1 MNFFEHQQRAR
12 QRTTLAVL
20 LFMVA
25 TLAVVAAT
33 DIMVLGVLAFLNT
46 DPYAPPSAYF
56 SWIGTHPRALLWSSL
71 CTAGLVAGASFYRMA
86 TLASGGSAVAQSLGG
101 TLLDAG
107 TRDPLRRQL
116 INVVEETAIAAGV
129 PAPQVYVLES
139 EGGINAFAAGF
150 STSDAVI
157 AVTRGTLEALT
168 RDELQGVIAHEFSHI
183 LNGDMRLNMRL
194 IGVSFGILVIALT
207 GRMLLRGLAHSR
219 GSSGKNEG
227 QFLFLGLALG
237 VMLVAIGYIGVLF
250 TRMIK
255 SAVSRDREFLADASA
270 VQFTR
275 NPHGIAGALK
285 KIAVSPLRAT
295 LTSAESEE
303 IGHMLI
309 AERSGLFD
317 ALFASHPPIL
327 DRIRTLEPSFDP
339 AELEHI
345 RLVPMV
351 SGVPPAPPPAP
362 LSQAAHVA
370 LLPLS
375 VIATIGNPG
384 TAQLTAAAQRRS
396 DIPPAL
402 REAAHSP
409 QDALTVVLAVVLSQD
424 ALTRER
430 QIAHLHTR
438 IKLAPDAF
446 ARIEALASQGA
457 SLAPA
462 LRLPLLEIAF
472 PALRQRPP
480 EQLRALVILVD
491 ELLRMDGRVSV
502 LDYALGRLL
511 RVQISEALTPRAA
524 RPRQPALKLHVLQS
538 ETQTLF
544 AVMAQA
550 GHDDER
556 SARAAFDAGIRQL
569 FPMTPP
575 EYTDKTNGAER
586 SRATSFTPQSDW
598 IVTLDRALTRLDFL
612 PPDIKQALIESLV
625 LTVAHDR
632 QVTLGEAELLRVV
645 CASLHCPLPPLAAD
659 VAA

>member
-20 LFMVA
+20 LFILA
-25 TLAVVAAT
+25 TLAIVAAT
-33 DIMVLGVLAFLNT
+33 DLLVLGILAFLGT
-46 DPYAPPSAYF
+46 DPYAPPAAYF
-56 SWIGTHPRALLWSSL
+56 SWIGAHPRALLWTSL
-71 CTAGLVAGASFYRMA
+71 GTAGLVAGASLYRMA

-101 TLLDAG
+101 SLLDAG

-129 PAPQVYVLES
+129 PVPQVYVLEN
-139 EGGINAFAAGF
+139 EGGINAFAAGY
-150 STSDAVI
+150 STSDAII

-194 IGVSFGILVIALT
+194 IGVSFGILVIALA
-207 GRMLLRGLAHSR
+207 GRMILRGLAHSR
-219 GSSGKNEG
+219 GSSGRSEG
-227 QFLFLGLALG
+227 QLLLLGMALGL
-237 VMLVAIGYIGVLF
+237 MLVAVGYIGVLF
-250 TRMIK
+250 TRLIK
-255 SAVSRDREFLADASA
+255 AAVSRHREFLADASA

-309 AERSGLFD
+309 AERHGLFD
-317 ALFASHPPIL
+317 ALFSSHPPIL
-327 DRIRTLEPSFDP
+327 ERIRTLEPSFDP
-339 AELEHI
+339 AELEQI
-345 RLVPMV
+345 RLAPMT
-351 SGVPPAPPPAP
+351 SGVPSPPAPAP
-362 LSQAAHVA
+362 LSHTEQLA

-384 TAQLTAAAQRRS
+384 TAQLTAAVQRRG

-409 QDALTVVLAVVLSQD
+409 QDALAVVLALVLSQE

-430 QIAHLHTR
+430 QIAHLRTR

-446 ARIEALASQGA
+446 ARLEALASHGA
-457 SLAPA
+457 RLAPA

-480 EQLRALVILVD
+480 EQLRALVVLVD
-491 ELLRMDGRVSV
+491 ELLRLDGWNEASFTSV
-502 LDYALGRLL
+502 LDYTLGRLL
-511 RVQISEALTPRAA
+511 RAQLTEALTPRAG
-524 RPRQPALKLHVLQS
+524 RPQQPALKLRALRS

-556 SARAAFDAGIRQL
+556 GARAAFDTGMRRL
-569 FPMTPP
+569 LPMAPP
-575 EYTDKTNGAER
+575 EFA
-586 SRATSFTPQSDW
+586 PPSDW
-598 IVTLDRALTRLDFL
+598 ITTLDRALTRLDAL
-612 PPDIKQALIESLV
+612 PPAIKQALIEALV

-645 CASLHCPLPPLAAD
+645 CTSLHCPLPPLVAD

>member
-20 LFMVA
+20 LFIVA

-33 DIMVLGVLAFLNT
+33 DLMVLGTLAFLGT

-56 SWIGTHPRALLWSSL
+56 SWVGSHPRALLWTSL
-71 CTAGLVAGASFYRMA
+71 GTAGLVAGASLYRMA
-86 TLASGGSAVAQSLGG
+86 TLASGGSSVAQSLGG
-101 TLLDAG
+101 TLIDAG

-150 STSDAVI
+150 STSDAAI

-207 GRMLLRGLAHSR
+207 GRMILRGLAHSR
-219 GSSGKNEG
+219 GSSGRNEG
-227 QFLFLGLALG
+227 QVLLLGMALGL
-237 VMLVAIGYIGVLF
+237 MLVAIGYIGVLF
-250 TRMIK
+250 TRLIK
-255 SAVSRDREFLADASA
+255 AAVSRHREFLADASA

-295 LTSAESEE
+295 LANTESEE

-327 DRIRTLEPSFDP
+327 ERIRTIEPSFDP
-339 AELEHI
+339 AELEKIH
-345 RLVPMV
+345 LAPMT
-351 SGVPPAPPPAP
+351 SGTPASPPAAP
-362 LSQAAHVA
+362 LSHAAQLA

-384 TAQLTAAAQRRS
+384 TAQLTVAAQRR
-396 DIPPAL
+396 DEIPRAL

-409 QDALTVVLAVVLSQD
+409 QDALAVVLAVVLSQE

-438 IKLAPDAF
+438 IKMAPDSLT
-446 ARIEALASQGA
+446 RLEALASHGA
-457 SLAPA
+457 RLEPA
-462 LRLPLLEIAF
+462 QRLPLLEIAF

-480 EQLRALVILVD
+480 EQLRALVVLVD
-491 ELLRMDGRVSV
+491 ELLRLDGQVSV

-511 RVQISEALTPRAA
+511 RVQLTEALSPHIR
-524 RPRQPALKLHVLQS
+524 RPRRSALKLHALRS
-538 ETQTLF
+538 EAQALF
-544 AVMAQA
+544 TVMARA
-550 GHDDER
+550 GHDDEHT
-556 SARAAFDAGIRQL
+556 ARAAFDAGMRRL
-569 FPMTPP
+569 LPMGTPDFAGITI
-575 EYTDKTNGAER
+575 ETTRG
-586 SRATSFTPQSDW
+586 STPSSDPTTDW
-598 IVTLDRALTRLDFL
+598 ITSVDNALTRLDFL
-612 PPDIKQALIESLV
+612 PPAIKQALIEALV
-625 LTVAHDR
+625 VTVSHDR

-645 CASLHCPLPPLAAD
+645 CASLHCPLPPLVADTAA
-659 VAA
+659 

>member
-20 LFMVA
+20 LFIVA

-33 DIMVLGVLAFLNT
+33 DLMVLGILAFLNT

-56 SWIGTHPRALLWSSL
+56 SWIGAHPRALLWTSL
-71 CTAGLVAGASFYRMA
+71 GTAGLVAGASLYRMA

-101 TLLDAG
+101 TLLDAA

-207 GRMLLRGLAHSR
+207 GRMILRGLSHSR
-219 GSSGKNEG
+219 GSSGRNEG
-227 QFLFLGLALG
+227 QVLLLGMALGL
-237 VMLVAIGYIGVLF
+237 MLVAVGYIGVLF
-250 TRMIK
+250 TRLIK
-255 SAVSRDREFLADASA
+255 AAVSRHREFLADASA

-295 LTSAESEE
+295 LANTESEE

-309 AERSGLFD
+309 AERHGLFD

-327 DRIRTLEPSFDP
+327 ERIRTLEPSFDP
-339 AELEHI
+339 AELEQI
-345 RLVPMV
+345 RLAPMV
-351 SGVPPAPPPAP
+351 SGTPSPPAPAP
-362 LSQAAHVA
+362 LSHAAQLA

-384 TAQLTAAAQRRS
+384 TAQLAAAVQRRS
-396 DIPPAL
+396 DMPPTL

-409 QDALTVVLAVVLSQD
+409 QDALAVVLAVVLSQD
-424 ALTRER
+424 APVRER
-430 QIAHLHTR
+430 QIAHLRTR

-446 ARIEALASQGA
+446 ARFEALASHGA
-457 SLAPA
+457 RLAPA

-480 EQLRALVILVD
+480 EQLRALIVLV
-491 ELLRMDGRVSV
+491 EEMLRMNSQMGV

-511 RVQISEALTPRAA
+511 RVQLTETLTPRAG
-524 RPRQPALKLHVLQS
+524 RPAHPAHKLHALRS

-556 SARAAFDAGIRQL
+556 TARAAFDAGMRRL
-569 FPMTPP
+569 LPMAPP
-575 EYTDKTNGAER
+575 E
-586 SRATSFTPQSDW
+586 FVPPSDW
-598 IVTLDRALTRLDFL
+598 ITTLDRALTRLDSL
-612 PPDIKQALIESLV
+612 PPAIKPSLIEALV

-645 CASLHCPLPPLAAD
+645 CASLHCPLPPLVADTAA
-659 VAA
+659 

>member
-20 LFMVA
+20 LFMLA
-25 TLAVVAAT
+25 TLAIVAAT
-33 DIMVLGVLAFLNT
+33 NLVVLGFVAFVSV
-46 DPYAPPSAYF
+46 DPYLSSASYGN
-56 SWIGTHPRALLWSSL
+56 WLGAHPRAMLWTSL
-71 CTAGLVAGASFYRMA
+71 ITVGLVAGASLYRMA

-101 TLLDAG
+101 TLIDAG

-129 PAPQVYVLES
+129 PVPQVYVLES

-150 STSDAVI
+150 STSDAAI
-157 AVTRGTLEALT
+157 AVTRGTLETLT

-207 GRMLLRGLAHSR
+207 GRMILRGLAHSR
-219 GSSGKNEG
+219 SSSNRGS
-227 QFLFLGLALG
+227 QALLLGMAAGLT
-237 VMLVAIGYIGVLF
+237 LVAVGYIGVLF
-250 TRMIK
+250 TRLIK
-255 SAVSRDREFLADASA
+255 AAVSRHREFLADASA

-309 AERSGLFD
+309 AERHRLFE

-327 DRIRTLEPSFDP
+327 ERIRTLEPSFDP
-339 AELEHI
+339 AELEQI
-345 RLVPMV
+345 RLAPMV
-351 SGVPPAPPPAP
+351 SGTPPAPAPEP
-362 LSQAAHVA
+362 LSHAAQLA

-384 TAQLTAAAQRRS
+384 AAQLTAAAQRRS
-396 DIPPAL
+396 GIPLAL
-402 REAAHSP
+402 QEAAHSP
-409 QDALTVVLAVVLSQD
+409 QDALAVVLAVVLSQD
-424 ALTRER
+424 APTREL
-430 QIAHLHTR
+430 QIAHLRAR
-438 IKLAPDAF
+438 IKLAPDTL
-446 ARIEALASQGA
+446 ARLEALASHGTR
-457 SLAPA
+457 LAPA

-480 EQLRALVILVD
+480 EQLRALAILVD
-491 ELLRMDGRVSV
+491 ELLRLDGQVSV

-511 RVQISEALTPRAA
+511 RVQLTEALTPRAG
-524 RPRQPALKLHVLQS
+524 RPAQPAPKLHALQS

-544 AVMAQA
+544 VVMAQA

-556 SARAAFDAGIRQL
+556 TARAAFDVGMRRL
-569 FPMTPP
+569 LPMTPP
-575 EYTDKTNGAER
+575 GFEPPT
-586 SRATSFTPQSDW
+586 DW
-598 IVTLDRALTRLDFL
+598 IATLDQALTRLDQL
-612 PPDIKQALIESLV
+612 PPAIKQSLIEALV
-625 LTVAHDR
+625 VTAAHDR

-645 CASLHCPLPPLAAD
+645 CASLHCPLPPLVANAA
-659 VAA
+659 A

>member
-12 QRTTLAVL
+12 QRTTLAIL
-20 LFMVA
+20 LFIIA

-33 DIMVLGVLAFLNT
+33 DLMVLGVLALFGT

-56 SWIGTHPRALLWSSL
+56 SWMSTHPRALLWTSL
-71 CTAGLVAGASFYRMA
+71 ATTGLVAGASLYRMA
-86 TLASGGSAVAQSLGG
+86 TLASGGSSVAQSLGG

-129 PAPQVYVLES
+129 PVPQVYVLES
-139 EGGINAFAAGF
+139 EGGINAFAAGY
-150 STSDAVI
+150 STSDAAI
-157 AVTRGTLEALT
+157 AVTRGTLETLT

-207 GRMLLRGLAHSR
+207 GRMILRGLAHSR
-219 GSSGKNEG
+219 GSSGRNEG
-227 QFLFLGLALG
+227 QVLLLGMALGL
-237 VMLVAIGYIGVLF
+237 MLVAIGYIGVLF
-250 TRMIK
+250 TRLIK
-255 SAVSRDREFLADASA
+255 AAVSRHREFLADASA

-295 LTSAESEE
+295 LANTESEE

-327 DRIRTLEPSFDP
+327 ERIRTIEPSFDP
-339 AELEHI
+339 AELERI
-345 RLVPMV
+345 RLAPMT
-351 SGVPPAPPPAP
+351 SGAPAPPPAAP
-362 LSQAAHVA
+362 LSHSAQLA

-384 TAQLTAAAQRRS
+384 TAQLTVAAQRR
-396 DIPPAL
+396 DEIPRAL

-409 QDALTVVLAVVLSQD
+409 QDSLAVVLAVVLSQE

-430 QIAHLHTR
+430 QIAHLHSR
-438 IKLAPDAF
+438 IKMAPDSLT
-446 ARIEALASQGA
+446 RLEALASHGA
-457 SLAPA
+457 HLEPA
-462 LRLPLLEIAF
+462 QRLPLLEIAF

-480 EQLRALVILVD
+480 EQLRALVVLVD
-491 ELLRMDGRVSV
+491 ELLRLDGQVSV

-511 RVQISEALTPRAA
+511 RVQLTEALSPPAR
-524 RPRQPALKLHVLQS
+524 RPRRSALKLHALRNEAQVLF
-538 ETQTLF
+538 T
-544 AVMAQA
+544 VMAQT
-550 GHDDER
+550 GHENEQR
-556 SARAAFDAGIRQL
+556 ARTAFDAGMRRL
-569 FPMTPP
+569 LPMGTPD
-575 EYTDKTNGAER
+575 YAGKTIEAIHR
-586 SRATSFTPQSDW
+586 SIPLSVTTTDW
-598 IVTLDRALTRLDFL
+598 ITTLDSALTRLDFL
-612 PPDIKQALIESLV
+612 PPAIKQALIEALV
-625 LTVAHDR
+625 VTVSHDR

-645 CASLHCPLPPLAAD
+645 CASLHCPLPPLVADAA
-659 VAA
+659 A

>member
-20 LFMVA
+20 LFIVA
-25 TLAVVAAT
+25 TLAIVAAT
-33 DIMVLGVLAFLNT
+33 NLVVLGFVAFLST
-46 DPYAPPSAYF
+46 DPYLSPAGYA
-56 SWIGTHPRALLWSSL
+56 SWVGAHPRAILWTSL
-71 CTAGLVAGASFYRMA
+71 ITVGFVASASLYRMA

-101 TLLDAG
+101 TLIDAA
-107 TRDPLRRQL
+107 TRDPQRRQL

-139 EGGINAFAAGF
+139 EGGINAFAAGY
-150 STSDAVI
+150 STSDAAI
-157 AVTRGTLEALT
+157 AVTRGTLESLT

-207 GRMLLRGLAHSR
+207 GRMVLRGLSHSR
-219 GSSGKNEG
+219 SSSNRGG
-227 QFLFLGLALG
+227 QVLLLGLAAG
-237 VMLVAIGYIGVLF
+237 VTLVVVGYIGVLF
-250 TRMIK
+250 TRLIK
-255 SAVSRDREFLADASA
+255 SAVSRNREFLADASA

-327 DRIRTLEPSFDP
+327 ERIRTIEPSFDP
-339 AELEHI
+339 AELERI
-345 RLVPMV
+345 RLAPMT
-351 SGVPPAPPPAP
+351 SGAPSPPAPAP
-362 LSQAAHVA
+362 LSHTEQLA

-384 TAQLTAAAQRRS
+384 AAQLTAAVQRHT

-409 QDALTVVLAVVLSQD
+409 QDALAVVLAVVLSQD
-424 ALTRER
+424 TPLRAR
-430 QIAHLHTR
+430 QIAHLRAR
-438 IKLAPDAF
+438 IKLAPDSL
-446 ARIEALASQGA
+446 ARLEALASHGA
-457 SLAPA
+457 RLEPA

-480 EQLRALVILVD
+480 EQLRALVVLVD
-491 ELLRMDGRVSV
+491 ELLRLDGQVSV

-511 RVQISEALTPRAA
+511 RVQLTEALTPRAG
-524 RPRQPALKLHVLQS
+524 RPAQPALKLHALRS
-538 ETQTLF
+538 ETQALF
-544 AVMAQA
+544 AVMAQT

-556 SARAAFDAGIRQL
+556 SARAAFDAGMRRL
-569 FPMTPP
+569 LPMAPP
-575 EYTDKTNGAER
+575 GFA
-586 SRATSFTPQSDW
+586 PPSDW
-598 IVTLDRALTRLDFL
+598 ITTLDRSLTRLDFL
-612 PPDIKQALIESLV
+612 PPAIKQALIEALV
-625 LTVAHDR
+625 VTVAHDR

-645 CASLHCPLPPLAAD
+645 CASLHCPLPPLVADAA
-659 VAA
+659 A

>member
-1 MNFFEHQQRAR
+1 M
-12 QRTTLAVL
+12 
-20 LFMVA
+20 
-25 TLAVVAAT
+25 
-33 DIMVLGVLAFLNT
+33 
-46 DPYAPPSAYF
+46 
-56 SWIGTHPRALLWSSL
+56 LWTSL
-71 CTAGLVAGASFYRMA
+71 ITFGLVAGASLYRMA

-101 TLLDAG
+101 TLIDAG

-139 EGGINAFAAGF
+139 EGGINAFAAGY
-150 STSDAVI
+150 STSDAAI

-207 GRMLLRGLAHSR
+207 GRMILRGLPHAR
-219 GSSGKNEG
+219 GSSGRG
-227 QFLFLGLALG
+227 SQVLLLGLAAG
-237 VMLVAIGYIGVLF
+237 VTLVAVGYIGVLF
-250 TRMIK
+250 TRLIK
-255 SAVSRDREFLADASA
+255 SAVSRNREFLADASA

-327 DRIRTLEPSFDP
+327 ERIRVIEPSFDP
-339 AELEHI
+339 AELEQI
-345 RLVPMV
+345 RLAPMT
-351 SGVPPAPPPAP
+351 SGTPPPPPPAP
-362 LSQAAHVA
+362 LSHAAQLA

-384 TAQLTAAAQRRS
+384 AGQLSAAAQRRAE
-396 DIPPAL
+396 IPLAL
-402 REAAHSP
+402 QEAAHSP
-409 QDALTVVLAVVLSQD
+409 QDALAVVLAAVLSQD
-424 ALTRER
+424 APTRKR
-430 QIAHLHTR
+430 QIAHLRTR
-438 IKLAPDAF
+438 IKLAPDSF
-446 ARIEALASQGA
+446 ARLEALASGGA
-457 SLAPA
+457 RLEPA

-480 EQLRALVILVD
+480 EQLRALVVLVD
-491 ELLRMDGRVSV
+491 ELLRLNGEVSV

-511 RVQISEALTPRAA
+511 RVQLSEALTPRAG
-524 RPRQPALKLHVLQS
+524 RPAQPALKLHALRS

-550 GHDDER
+550 GHDDEHA
-556 SARAAFDAGIRQL
+556 ARAAFDAGMRRL
-569 FPMTPP
+569 LPMSPP
-575 EYTDKTNGAER
+575 EFSPPSGWLK
-586 SRATSFTPQSDW
+586 
-598 IVTLDRALTRLDFL
+598 TLDDSLTRLDYL
-612 PPDIKQALIESLV
+612 PPAIKQALIEALV
-625 LTVAHDR
+625 VTVAHDR

-645 CASLHCPLPPLAAD
+645 CASLHCPLPPLVADAA
-659 VAA
+659 A

>member
-12 QRTTLAVL
+12 QRTALAVL
-20 LFMVA
+20 LFILA
-25 TLAVVAAT
+25 TLAIVAT
-33 DIMVLGVLAFLNT
+33 TNFVVLGVVAFLSV
-46 DPYAPPSAYF
+46 DPYLSPASYF
-56 SWIGTHPRALLWSSL
+56 DWIGAHPRAMLWTSL
-71 CTAGLVAGASFYRMA
+71 ITFGLVAGASLYRMA

-101 TLLDAG
+101 TLIDAG

-139 EGGINAFAAGF
+139 EGGINAFAAGY
-150 STSDAVI
+150 STSDAAI

-207 GRMLLRGLAHSR
+207 GRMILRGLPHAR
-219 GSSGKNEG
+219 GSSGRG
-227 QFLFLGLALG
+227 SQVLLLGLAAG
-237 VMLVAIGYIGVLF
+237 VTLVAVGYIGVLF
-250 TRMIK
+250 TRLIK
-255 SAVSRDREFLADASA
+255 SAVSRNREFLADASA

-327 DRIRTLEPSFDP
+327 ERIRVIEPSFDP
-339 AELEHI
+339 AELEQI
-345 RLVPMV
+345 RLAPMT
-351 SGVPPAPPPAP
+351 SGTPPPPPPAP
-362 LSQAAHVA
+362 LSHAAQLA

-384 TAQLTAAAQRRS
+384 AGQLSAAAQRRAE
-396 DIPPAL
+396 IPLAL
-402 REAAHSP
+402 QEAAHSP
-409 QDALTVVLAVVLSQD
+409 QDALAVVLAAVLSQD
-424 ALTRER
+424 APTRKR
-430 QIAHLHTR
+430 QIAHLRTR
-438 IKLAPDAF
+438 IKLAPDSF
-446 ARIEALASQGA
+446 ARLEALASGGA
-457 SLAPA
+457 RLEPA

-480 EQLRALVILVD
+480 EQLRALVVLVD
-491 ELLRMDGRVSV
+491 ELLRLNGEVSV
-502 LDYALGRLL
+502 LDYALSRLL
-511 RVQISEALTPRAA
+511 RVQLSEALTPRAG
-524 RPRQPALKLHVLQS
+524 RPAQPALKLHALRS

-550 GHDDER
+550 GHDDEHA
-556 SARAAFDAGIRQL
+556 ARAAFDAGMRRL
-569 FPMTPP
+569 LPMSPP
-575 EYTDKTNGAER
+575 EFSPPSGWLK
-586 SRATSFTPQSDW
+586 
-598 IVTLDRALTRLDFL
+598 TLDDSLTRLDYL
-612 PPDIKQALIESLV
+612 PPAIKQALIEALV
-625 LTVAHDR
+625 VTVAHDR

-645 CASLHCPLPPLAAD
+645 CASLHCPLPPLVADAA
-659 VAA
+659 A

>member
-1 MNFFEHQQRAR
+1 MNFFEHQRHAR
-12 QRTTLAVL
+12 QRTALAVL
-20 LFMVA
+20 LFILA
-25 TLAVVAAT
+25 TLAIVAAT
-33 DIMVLGVLAFLNT
+33 DFVVLGVVAFLSV
-46 DPYAPPSAYF
+46 DPYLSPASYAN
-56 SWIGTHPRALLWSSL
+56 WIGAHPRAILWTSL
-71 CTAGLVAGASFYRMA
+71 ITFGLVAGASLYRMA

-101 TLLDAG
+101 TLIDAG
-107 TRDPLRRQL
+107 THDPLRRQL

-139 EGGINAFAAGF
+139 EGGINAFAAGY
-150 STSDAVI
+150 SSSDAVV

-207 GRMLLRGLAHSR
+207 GRAILRGLPHAR
-219 GSSGKNEG
+219 GSSGRG
-227 QFLFLGLALG
+227 SQVLLLGLAAG
-237 VMLVAIGYIGVLF
+237 VTLVAVGYIGVLF
-250 TRMIK
+250 TRLIK
-255 SAVSRDREFLADASA
+255 SAVSRHREFLADASA

-327 DRIRTLEPSFDP
+327 ERIRTLEPSFDP
-339 AELEHI
+339 KELERI
-345 RLVPMV
+345 RLAPMV
-351 SGVPPAPPPAP
+351 SGTPSAPAPAP
-362 LSQAAHVA
+362 LSHVDQLA

-375 VIATIGNPG
+375 VIATIGNLG
-384 TAQLTAAAQRRS
+384 AAQLTAAVQRRS
-396 DIPPAL
+396 ELPPAL

-409 QDALTVVLAVVLSQD
+409 QEALAVVLAVVLSQEL
-424 ALTRER
+424 LTRER
-430 QIAHLHTR
+430 QIAYLRTR
-438 IKLAPDAF
+438 IKLAPDALV
-446 ARIEALASQGA
+446 RLEALASGGA
-457 SLAPA
+457 RLEPV

-491 ELLRMDGRVSV
+491 ELLRLDGWNEASFTSV
-502 LDYALGRLL
+502 LDYTLGRLL
-511 RVQISEALTPRAA
+511 RVQLTEALTPRAG
-524 RPRQPALKLHVLQS
+524 RPQQPALKLRALRS

-550 GHDDER
+550 GHGDER
-556 SARAAFDAGIRQL
+556 SARAAFDAGMRQL
-569 FPMTPP
+569 LPMMTPEFAP
-575 EYTDKTNGAER
+575 PTVNEASVTIA
-586 SRATSFTPQSDW
+586 
-598 IVTLDRALTRLDFL
+598 TLDLALTRLDAL
-612 PPDIKQALIESLV
+612 PPDIKQAFIEALV

-645 CASLHCPLPPLAAD
+645 CASLHCPLPPLVADAA
-659 VAA
+659 A

>member
-20 LFMVA
+20 LFIIA
-25 TLAVVAAT
+25 TLAIVAAT
-33 DIMVLGVLAFLNT
+33 NIVVLGFVAFLST
-46 DPYAPPSAYF
+46 DPYLSPAAYA
-56 SWIGTHPRALLWSSL
+56 SWVGAHPRAILWTSL
-71 CTAGLVAGASFYRMA
+71 ITFGLVAGASLYRIA

-101 TLLDAG
+101 TLIEGG

-116 INVVEETAIAAGV
+116 VNVVEETAIAAGV

-139 EGGINAFAAGF
+139 EGGINAFAAGY
-150 STSDAVI
+150 STSDAAI

-168 RDELQGVIAHEFSHI
+168 RDELQGVVAHEFSHI

-194 IGVSFGILVIALT
+194 IGVSFGILIIALT
-207 GRMLLRGLAHSR
+207 GRMILRGLSHSR
-219 GSSGKNEG
+219 RSSGKNEG
-227 QFLFLGLALG
+227 QVLLLGLAAGLT
-237 VMLVAIGYIGVLF
+237 LVIVGYIGVLF
-250 TRMIK
+250 TRLIK
-255 SAVSRDREFLADASA
+255 SAVSRHREFLADASA

-327 DRIRTLEPSFDP
+327 ERIRAIEPSFDP
-339 AELEHI
+339 AELEKI
-345 RLVPMV
+345 RLAPMT
-351 SGVPPAPPPAP
+351 SGAPPPPPPAP
-362 LSQAAHVA
+362 LSHAAQLA

-384 TAQLTAAAQRRS
+384 AVALSTAAQRRNE
-396 DIPPAL
+396 IPMAL
-402 REAAHSP
+402 QEAAHSP
-409 QDALTVVLAVVLSQD
+409 QDALAVVLAVVLSLEK
-424 ALTRER
+424 LTRER
-430 QIAHLHTR
+430 QLAHLRAR
-438 IKLAPDAF
+438 IKLAPDSL
-446 ARIEALASQGA
+446 ARLEALASHGA
-457 SLAPA
+457 RLEPA

-480 EQLRALVILVD
+480 EQLRALIVLVD
-491 ELLRMDGRVSV
+491 ELLHMDGEVSV

-511 RVQISEALTPRAA
+511 RVQLNEALTPRAG
-524 RPRQPALKLHVLQS
+524 RPAQPALKLYALQS

-544 AVMAQA
+544 AVLARA
-550 GHDDER
+550 GHDDEH
-556 SARAAFDAGIRQL
+556 AAQAAFDAGMRWL
-569 FPMTPP
+569 LPTSSP
-575 EYTDKTNGAER
+575 DLHNKTNAAQYG
-586 SRATSFTPQSDW
+586 RASSFSPPSSWLTA
-598 IVTLDRALTRLDFL
+598 LDEALTRLDFL
-612 PPDIKQALIESLV
+612 PPSVKQTLIEALV
-625 LTVAHDR
+625 VTVAHDR

-645 CASLHCPLPPLAAD
+645 CASLHCPLPPLVADAA
-659 VAA
+659 A

>member
-20 LFMVA
+20 LFILA
-25 TLAVVAAT
+25 TLAIVAAT
-33 DIMVLGVLAFLNT
+33 NLVVLGFVAFMSV
-46 DPYAPPSAYF
+46 DPYLSPASYGNWISA
-56 SWIGTHPRALLWSSL
+56 HPRAMLWTSL
-71 CTAGLVAGASFYRMA
+71 VTVGLVAGASLYRMA
-86 TLASGGSAVAQSLGG
+86 TLASGGSAVTQSLGG
-101 TLLDAG
+101 TLIDAG

-116 INVVEETAIAAGV
+116 VNVVEETAIAAGV

-139 EGGINAFAAGF
+139 EGGINAFAAGY
-150 STSDAVI
+150 STSDAAI

-207 GRMLLRGLAHSR
+207 GRMILRGLSHSR
-219 GSSGKNEG
+219 SSSNRGS
-227 QFLFLGLALG
+227 QALLLGLAAG
-237 VMLVAIGYIGVLF
+237 VTLVAVGYIGVLF
-250 TRMIK
+250 TRLIK
-255 SAVSRDREFLADASA
+255 AAVSRHREFLADASA

-309 AERSGLFD
+309 AERHGLFD

-327 DRIRTLEPSFDP
+327 ERIRTLEPSFDP
-339 AELEHI
+339 AELERI
-345 RLVPMV
+345 RLAPMV
-351 SGVPPAPPPAP
+351 SGTPSPPAPAP
-362 LSQAAHVA
+362 LSPAEQLA
-370 LLPLS
+370 LLPLA

-384 TAQLTAAAQRRS
+384 TAQLTAAVQRRGEL
-396 DIPPAL
+396 PPAL

-409 QDALTVVLAVVLSQD
+409 QDALAVVLAVVLSQETR
-424 ALTRER
+424 TRER
-430 QIAHLHTR
+430 QVAHLRTR

-446 ARIEALASQGA
+446 ARFEALASHSA
-457 SLAPA
+457 RLAPE

-480 EQLRALVILVD
+480 EQLRALIILV
-491 ELLRMDGRVSV
+491 EEMLRMNGQVDV

-511 RVQISEALTPRAA
+511 RVQLTEALAPRAG
-524 RPRQPALKLHVLQS
+524 RPPQPAHKLHALRT

-556 SARAAFDAGIRQL
+556 SVRAAFDAGMRRL
-569 FPMTPP
+569 LPMAPP
-575 EYTDKTNGAER
+575 EFAPPTDWT
-586 SRATSFTPQSDW
+586 T
-598 IVTLDRALTRLDFL
+598 TLDNALTRLDQL
-612 PPDIKQALIESLV
+612 PPAIKQALIEALV
-625 LTVAHDR
+625 LTVSHDR

-645 CASLHCPLPPLAAD
+645 CASLHCPLPPLVADAA
-659 VAA
+659 V

>member
-20 LFMVA
+20 LFILA
-25 TLAVVAAT
+25 TLAIVAAT
-33 DIMVLGVLAFLNT
+33 NLVVLGFVAFLSV
-46 DPYAPPSAYF
+46 DPYLSPASYGN
-56 SWIGTHPRALLWSSL
+56 WISTHPRAILWTSL
-71 CTAGLVAGASFYRMA
+71 ITVGLVAGASLYRMA

-101 TLLDAG
+101 TLIDAG

-157 AVTRGTLEALT
+157 AVTRGTLESLT

-194 IGVSFGILVIALT
+194 IGVSFGILVIALA
-207 GRMLLRGLAHSR
+207 GRMILRGLSHTRSSSDR
-219 GSSGKNEG
+219 GG
-227 QFLFLGLALG
+227 QALLLGMAAG
-237 VMLVAIGYIGVLF
+237 VTLVAVGYIGVLF
-250 TRMIK
+250 TRLIK
-255 SAVSRDREFLADASA
+255 AAVSRHREFLADASA

-309 AERSGLFD
+309 AERHRLFD

-327 DRIRTLEPSFDP
+327 ERIRTLEPSFDP
-339 AELEHI
+339 SELEKI
-345 RLVPMV
+345 RLAPMT
-351 SGVPPAPPPAP
+351 SGVPSPPAPAP
-362 LSQAAHVA
+362 LSQAAQLA
-370 LLPLS
+370 LLPLA

-384 TAQLTAAAQRRS
+384 AAQLTAAAQRRS
-396 DIPPAL
+396 DIPLAL
-402 REAAHSP
+402 KEAAHSP
-409 QDALTVVLAVVLSQD
+409 QDALAVVLAVVLSQD
-424 ALTRER
+424 VPTRGR
-430 QIAHLHTR
+430 QLAHLRTR
-438 IKLAPDAF
+438 IKLAPDAL
-446 ARIEALASQGA
+446 ARLEALASHGTR
-457 SLAPA
+457 LAPA

-480 EQLRALVILVD
+480 EQLRALVVLVD
-491 ELLRMDGRVSV
+491 ELLRLDGWNEASFTSV

-511 RVQISEALTPRAA
+511 RVQLAEALMPRAG
-524 RPRQPALKLHVLQS
+524 RPAQPVLKLHALRS

-556 SARAAFDAGIRQL
+556 HARAAFDAGLRRL
-569 FPMTPP
+569 LPMAPP
-575 EYTDKTNGAER
+575 DFVVPSG
-586 SRATSFTPQSDW
+586 W
-598 IVTLDRALTRLDFL
+598 ITTLDNALTRLDAL
-612 PPDIKQALIESLV
+612 PPAIKQALIEALV

-645 CASLHCPLPPLAAD
+645 CASLHCPLPPLVAD
-659 VAA
+659 ASA

>member
-20 LFMVA
+20 LFILA
-25 TLAVVAAT
+25 TLAIVAAT
-33 DIMVLGVLAFLNT
+33 DLLVLGIVAFIST

-56 SWIGTHPRALLWSSL
+56 SWIGAHPRALLWASL
-71 CTAGLVAGASFYRMA
+71 STAGLVAGASLYRMA

-129 PAPQVYVLES
+129 PVPQVYVLES
-139 EGGINAFAAGF
+139 EGGINAFAAGY
-150 STSDAVI
+150 STSDAAI
-157 AVTRGTLEALT
+157 TVTRGTLEALT

-207 GRMLLRGLAHSR
+207 GRMILRGLAHSR
-219 GSSGKNEG
+219 GSSDRGG
-227 QFLFLGLALG
+227 QALFLGMALG
-237 VMLVAIGYIGVLF
+237 LMLVAIGYIGVLF
-250 TRMIK
+250 TRLIK
-255 SAVSRDREFLADASA
+255 AVVSRNREFLADASA

-285 KIAVSPLRAT
+285 KIAVSPLRAALAGT
-295 LTSAESEE
+295 ESEE

-327 DRIRTLEPSFDP
+327 ERIRTIEPSFDP
-339 AELEHI
+339 AELERI
-345 RLVPMV
+345 RLAPMV
-351 SGVPPAPPPAP
+351 SGAPPPLAP
-362 LSQAAHVA
+362 AALSQAQQLA

-375 VIATIGNPG
+375 IVATVGNPG
-384 TAQLTAAAQRRS
+384 AAQLTTAAQRRS
-396 DIPPAL
+396 DIPPNL
-402 REAAHSP
+402 RDAAHSP
-409 QDALTVVLAVVLSQD
+409 QDALAVVLAVVLSQD
-424 ALTRER
+424 TLTRER

-438 IKLAPDAF
+438 IKLAPNVF
-446 ARIEALASQGA
+446 TRIEALASQSA
-457 SLAPA
+457 RLEPM

-491 ELLRMDGRVSV
+491 ELLHMDGQVSV
-502 LDYALGRLL
+502 LDYALARLL
-511 RVQISEALTPRAA
+511 RVQLTETLMPRAG
-524 RPRQPALKLHVLQS
+524 RPRQPTLKLHTLQS

-544 AVMAQA
+544 TAMAQA
-550 GHDDER
+550 GHDDAH
-556 SARAAFDAGIRQL
+556 SARAAFDAGMRQL
-569 FPMTPP
+569 LPMATP
-575 EYTDKTNGAER
+575 EYNDKTKEAER
-586 SRATSFTPQSDW
+586 SRTLPSDW
-598 IVTLDRALTRLDFL
+598 ITTLDRALTRLDFL
-612 PPDIKQALIESLV
+612 PPTIKQALIEALV
-625 LTVAHDR
+625 LTVTHDR

-645 CASLHCPLPPLAAD
+645 CASLHCPLPPL
-659 VAA
+659 VAAVAA

>member
-1 MNFFEHQQRAR
+1 MNFFEHQRHAR
-12 QRTTLAVL
+12 RRTALAVL
-20 LFMVA
+20 LFIVA
-25 TLAVVAAT
+25 TLAIVAAT
-33 DIMVLGVLAFLNT
+33 NLVVLGVVAFLSV
-46 DPYAPPSAYF
+46 DPYLSPASYAA
-56 SWIGTHPRALLWSSL
+56 WLGAHPRAILWTSL
-71 CTAGLVAGASFYRMA
+71 ITFGLVAGASLYRMA

-101 TLLDAG
+101 ALIDAG

-139 EGGINAFAAGF
+139 EGGINAFAAGY
-150 STSDAVI
+150 STSDAAI

-207 GRMLLRGLAHSR
+207 GRMILRGLPHAR
-219 GSSGKNEG
+219 GSSGRG
-227 QFLFLGLALG
+227 SQVLLLGMAAGLT
-237 VMLVAIGYIGVLF
+237 LVAVGYIGVLF
-250 TRMIK
+250 TRLIK
-255 SAVSRDREFLADASA
+255 SAVSRNREFLADASA

-327 DRIRTLEPSFDP
+327 ERIRAIEPSFDP
-339 AELEHI
+339 AELEKI
-345 RLVPMV
+345 RLAPMT
-351 SGVPPAPPPAP
+351 SGTPPPLPPAP
-362 LSQAAHVA
+362 LSHAAQLA

-384 TAQLTAAAQRRS
+384 AGQLSTAAQRRAE
-396 DIPPAL
+396 IPLAL
-402 REAAHSP
+402 QEAAHSP
-409 QDALTVVLAVVLSQD
+409 QDALAVVLALVLSRD
-424 ALTRER
+424 APTRER
-430 QIAHLHTR
+430 QIAHLRVRVKQSPET
-438 IKLAPDAF
+438 LARLD
-446 ARIEALASQGA
+446 ALASGGA
-457 SLAPA
+457 RLEPA

-480 EQLRALVILVD
+480 EQLRVLVVLVD
-491 ELLRMDGRVSV
+491 ELLRLGGEVSV

-511 RVQISEALTPRAA
+511 RVQLTEALTPNAG
-524 RPRQPALKLHVLQS
+524 RPAQPALKLHALRA

-550 GHDDER
+550 GHDDEY
-556 SARAAFDAGIRQL
+556 SARAAFDAGMRRL
-569 FPMTPP
+569 LPMSPP
-575 EYTDKTNGAER
+575 EFSPATDWLKTLND
-586 SRATSFTPQSDW
+586 S
-598 IVTLDRALTRLDFL
+598 LTRLDFL
-612 PPDIKQALIESLV
+612 PPAIKQAFIEALV

-645 CASLHCPLPPLAAD
+645 CASLHCPLPPL
-659 VAA
+659 VA

>member
-20 LFMVA
+20 LFIIA
-25 TLAVVAAT
+25 TLAIVAAT
-33 DIMVLGVLAFLNT
+33 DLVVLGFVAFMSV
-46 DPYAPPSAYF
+46 DPYLSPAGYS
-56 SWIGTHPRALLWSSL
+56 SWIGAHPRAILWTSL
-71 CTAGLVAGASFYRMA
+71 VTLGLVAGASLYRMA
-86 TLASGGSAVAQSLGG
+86 TLASGGGTVAQSLGG
-101 TLLDAG
+101 TLIDAG

-116 INVVEETAIAAGV
+116 IHVVEETAIAAGV

-150 STSDAVI
+150 GSSDAVI
-157 AVTRGTLEALT
+157 AVTRGSLEALT

-194 IGVSFGILVIALT
+194 LGVCFGILVIALT
-207 GRMLLRGLAHSR
+207 GRMILRGLSHSR
-219 GSSGKNEG
+219 SSSGRGG
-227 QFLFLGLALG
+227 QALLLGMAAGLTLIA
-237 VMLVAIGYIGVLF
+237 VGYIGVLF
-250 TRMIK
+250 TRLIK
-255 SAVSRDREFLADASA
+255 AAVSRHREFLADASA

-275 NPHGIAGALK
+275 NPQGIAGALK

-309 AERSGLFD
+309 AERQGLFD

-327 DRIRTLEPSFDP
+327 ERIRIIEPSFDP
-339 AELEHI
+339 AELEQI
-345 RLVPMV
+345 RLMPMV
-351 SGVPPAPPPAP
+351 SGTPSPPPPAP
-362 LSQAAHVA
+362 LTPAAQQA

-384 TAQLTAAAQRRS
+384 TAQLTAAVQRRS

-409 QDALTVVLAVVLSQD
+409 QDALAVVLAVVLSQD
-424 ALTRER
+424 PPTRER
-430 QIAHLHTR
+430 QLAHLR
-438 IKLAPDAF
+438 ARVKLAADSL
-446 ARIEALASQGA
+446 ARFEALASQSA
-457 SLAPA
+457 RLEPA
-462 LRLPLLEIAF
+462 LRLPLLGIAF

-480 EQLRALVILVD
+480 EQLRALVMLVD
-491 ELLRMDGRVSV
+491 ELLRMNDQVSV

-511 RVQISEALTPRAA
+511 RVQLTEALTPRTA
-524 RPRQPALKLHVLQS
+524 RPRRPALKLHALRS

-544 AVMAQA
+544 AVMARA

-556 SARAAFDAGIRQL
+556 SARAAFDAGMRQL
-569 FPMTPP
+569 LPMATPEFGP
-575 EYTDKTNGAER
+575 PANWNTA
-586 SRATSFTPQSDW
+586 
-598 IVTLDRALTRLDFL
+598 LDQALTQLDFL
-612 PPDIKQALIESLV
+612 PPTIKQALIEALV

-645 CASLHCPLPPLAAD
+645 CASLHCPLPPLVADAA
-659 VAA
+659 A

>member
-20 LFMVA
+20 LFMLA

-33 DIMVLGVLAFLNT
+33 NLVVLGFVAFLST
-46 DPYAPPSAYF
+46 DPYLSPAGYGN
-56 SWIGTHPRALLWSSL
+56 WIGAHPRAILWTSL
-71 CTAGLVAGASFYRMA
+71 ITVGLVASASLYRMA

-101 TLLDAG
+101 TLIDAG

-157 AVTRGTLEALT
+157 AVTRGTLETLT

-207 GRMLLRGLAHSR
+207 GRMILRGLSHSR
-219 GSSGKNEG
+219 SSSDRGG
-227 QFLFLGLALG
+227 QALLLGMAAGLT
-237 VMLVAIGYIGVLF
+237 LVAVGYIGVLF
-250 TRMIK
+250 TRLIK
-255 SAVSRDREFLADASA
+255 AAVSRHREFLADASA

-309 AERSGLFD
+309 AERHGLFD

-327 DRIRTLEPSFDP
+327 ERIRTIEPSFDP
-339 AELEHI
+339 AELERI
-345 RLVPMV
+345 RLAPMV
-351 SGVPPAPPPAP
+351 SGTPSPPAPAP
-362 LSQAAHVA
+362 LSHAEQLA

-384 TAQLTAAAQRRS
+384 AAQLTAAAQRRG
-396 DIPPAL
+396 DILPAL
-402 REAAHSP
+402 RDAAHSP
-409 QDALTVVLAVVLSQD
+409 QDALAVVLAVMLSQEP
-424 ALTRER
+424 LTRER
-430 QIAHLHTR
+430 QITHLRTR

-446 ARIEALASQGA
+446 SRFEALASHGA
-457 SLAPA
+457 RLAPA

-480 EQLRALVILVD
+480 EQLRALIILVK
-491 ELLRMDGRVSV
+491 ELLRMNGQLNI

-511 RVQISEALTPRAA
+511 RVQLTEALAPRSA
-524 RPRQPALKLHVLQS
+524 RPVHPATKLHALRT
-538 ETQTLF
+538 ETRTLF

-550 GHDDER
+550 GHDDEH
-556 SARAAFDAGIRQL
+556 SARAAFDAGMRRL
-569 FPMTPP
+569 LPMTPP
-575 EYTDKTNGAER
+575 D
-586 SRATSFTPQSDW
+586 FVTPSDW
-598 IVTLDRALTRLDFL
+598 IATLDHALTRLDAL
-612 PPDIKQALIESLV
+612 PPAIKQALIEALV

-645 CASLHCPLPPLAAD
+645 CASLHCPLPPLVADAA
-659 VAA
+659 A

>member
-20 LFMVA
+20 LFIVA
-25 TLAVVAAT
+25 TLAIVAAT
-33 DIMVLGVLAFLNT
+33 NLVVLGFVAFLST
-46 DPYAPPSAYF
+46 DPYLPPAGYA
-56 SWIGTHPRALLWSSL
+56 SWIGAHPRAILWTSL
-71 CTAGLVAGASFYRMA
+71 ITVGLVASASLYRMA
-86 TLASGGSAVAQSLGG
+86 TLAGGGSAVAQSLGG
-101 TLLDAG
+101 TLIDAA

-139 EGGINAFAAGF
+139 EGGINAFAAGY
-150 STSDAVI
+150 STSDAAI
-157 AVTRGTLEALT
+157 AVTRGTLETLT

-207 GRMLLRGLAHSR
+207 GRMVLRGLSHSR
-219 GSSGKNEG
+219 SSSNRGG
-227 QFLFLGLALG
+227 QVLLLGLAAGLT
-237 VMLVAIGYIGVLF
+237 LVAVGYIGVLF
-250 TRMIK
+250 TRLIK
-255 SAVSRDREFLADASA
+255 SAVSRHREFLADASA

-327 DRIRTLEPSFDP
+327 ERIRTLEPSFDP
-339 AELEHI
+339 AELERI
-345 RLVPMV
+345 RLAPMT
-351 SGVPPAPPPAP
+351 SGTPSPPAPAP
-362 LSQAAHVA
+362 LSHAAQLA

-396 DIPPAL
+396 ELPPAL
-402 REAAHSP
+402 RDAAHSP
-409 QDALTVVLAVVLSQD
+409 QDALAVVLAVVLSQD
-424 ALTRER
+424 IPIRER
-430 QIAHLHTR
+430 QIAHLRTR
-438 IKLAPDAF
+438 VKLSPDSF
-446 ARIEALASQGA
+446 ARFEALASQCA
-457 SLAPA
+457 RLEPA

-480 EQLRALVILVD
+480 EQLRKLGIVVD
-491 ELLRMDGRVSV
+491 EMLGMNVEIGV

-511 RVQISEALTPRAA
+511 RVLVAEVLSPRAR
-524 RPRQPALKLHVLQS
+524 RPVSPTPKLHDMHV
-538 ETQTLF
+538 EAQTLF
-544 AVMAQA
+544 AVIAQV
-550 GHDDER
+550 GHTNEPDAR
-556 SARAAFDAGIRQL
+556 SAFDAGMRRL
-569 FPMTPP
+569 LPMAPP
-575 EYTDKTNGAER
+575 EF
-586 SRATSFTPQSDW
+586 SRPSDW
-598 IVTLDRALTRLDFL
+598 LNSLDRALTRFDQL
-612 PPDIKQALIESLV
+612 PPAIKQALIEALV
-625 LTVAHDR
+625 VTVAHDR

-645 CASLHCPLPPLAAD
+645 CASLHCPLPPLVAD

>member
-20 LFMVA
+20 LFIVA
-25 TLAVVAAT
+25 TLAIVAAT
-33 DIMVLGVLAFLNT
+33 NLVVLGFVAFMSV
-46 DPYAPPSAYF
+46 DPYLSPASYG
-56 SWIGTHPRALLWSSL
+56 SWISAHPRAILWTSL
-71 CTAGLVAGASFYRMA
+71 ITVGLVAGASLYRMA
-86 TLASGGSAVAQSLGG
+86 TLSSGGSAVAQSLGG
-101 TLLDAG
+101 TLIDAG

-129 PAPQVYVLES
+129 PVPQVYVLES

-150 STSDAVI
+150 STSDAAI
-157 AVTRGTLEALT
+157 AVTRGTLETLT

-207 GRMLLRGLAHSR
+207 GRMILRGLSHTRSSSDR
-219 GSSGKNEG
+219 GG
-227 QFLFLGLALG
+227 QALLLGLAAG
-237 VMLVAIGYIGVLF
+237 VTLVAVGYIGVLF
-250 TRMIK
+250 TRLIK
-255 SAVSRDREFLADASA
+255 AAVSRHREFLADASA

-309 AERSGLFD
+309 AERRGLLD

-339 AELEHI
+339 AELEQI
-345 RLVPMV
+345 RLAPMV
-351 SGVPPAPPPAP
+351 SGTPPAPPPTP
-362 LSQAAHVA
+362 LSPAAQMA
-370 LLPLS
+370 LLPLA

-384 TAQLTAAAQRRS
+384 TAQLTAAVQRRS
-396 DIPPAL
+396 ELPPAL

-409 QDALTVVLAVVLSQD
+409 QDALAVVLAVVLSQD
-424 ALTRER
+424 IPIRER
-430 QIAHLHTR
+430 QIAHLRTR

-446 ARIEALASQGA
+446 ARFEALASQCGR
-457 SLAPA
+457 LEPA
-462 LRLPLLEIAF
+462 LRLPLLAIAF

-480 EQLRALVILVD
+480 EQLRKLGIVVD
-491 ELLRMDGRVSV
+491 EILGMNGEIGV

-511 RVQISEALTPRAA
+511 RVLVAEVLSPRAR
-524 RPRQPALKLHVLQS
+524 RPVSPTPKLHDLRV
-538 ETQTLF
+538 EAQTLF
-544 AVMAQA
+544 AVIAQV
-550 GHDDER
+550 GHTNEHNAR
-556 SARAAFDAGIRQL
+556 SAFDAGMRRL
-569 FPMTPP
+569 LPMAPP
-575 EYTDKTNGAER
+575 EF
-586 SRATSFTPQSDW
+586 SRPSDW
-598 IVTLDRALTRLDFL
+598 LNSLDRALTRFDQL
-612 PPDIKQALIESLV
+612 PPAIKQALIEALV
-625 LTVAHDR
+625 VTVAHDR

-645 CASLHCPLPPLAAD
+645 CASLHCPLPPLVADAA
-659 VAA
+659 A

>member
-1 MNFFEHQQRAR
+1 MNFFEHQRHAR
-12 QRTTLAVL
+12 RRTTLAVL
-20 LFMVA
+20 LFIVA
-25 TLAVVAAT
+25 TLAIVAAT
-33 DIMVLGVLAFLNT
+33 NVVVLGFVAFLST
-46 DPYAPPSAYF
+46 DPYLSPAGYV
-56 SWIGTHPRALLWSSL
+56 SWIGTHPRAILWTSL
-71 CTAGLVAGASFYRMA
+71 ITFGLVAGASLYRMA

-101 TLLDAG
+101 TLIDAA

-139 EGGINAFAAGF
+139 EGGINAFAAGY
-150 STSDAVI
+150 STSDAAI

-207 GRMLLRGLAHSR
+207 GRMILRGLSHSR
-219 GSSGKNEG
+219 RSSGRNGG
-227 QFLFLGLALG
+227 QVLLLGLAAGLT
-237 VMLVAIGYIGVLF
+237 LVAVGYIGVLF
-250 TRMIK
+250 TRLIK
-255 SAVSRDREFLADASA
+255 SAVSRNREFLADASA

-285 KIAVSPLRAT
+285 KIAASPLRAT
-295 LTSAESEE
+295 LSSAESEE

-327 DRIRTLEPSFDP
+327 ERIRVLDPSFDP
-339 AELEHI
+339 SELEQI
-345 RLVPMV
+345 RLAPMV
-351 SGVPPAPPPAP
+351 SGTPPPPPPAP
-362 LSQAAHVA
+362 LSHAAQLA

-375 VIATIGNPG
+375 VIAAIGNPG
-384 TAQLTAAAQRRS
+384 AGQLRAAVQRRAE
-396 DIPPAL
+396 IPLAL
-402 REAAHSP
+402 QEAAHSP
-409 QDALTVVLAVVLSQD
+409 QDALAVVLAMVLSQE

-430 QIAHLHTR
+430 QVAHLRMR
-438 IKLAPDAF
+438 IKLAPDSF
-446 ARIEALASQGA
+446 ARLEALAGHGA
-457 SLAPA
+457 RLEPA

-480 EQLRALVILVD
+480 EQLRALAVLVD
-491 ELLRMDGRVSV
+491 ELLRMDGEVSV

-511 RVQISEALTPRAA
+511 RVQIGEALTPRAG
-524 RPRQPALKLHVLQS
+524 RPAQPALKLHALHT

-556 SARAAFDAGIRQL
+556 AARAAFDAGLRRL
-569 FPMTPP
+569 LPTATLEYTPP
-575 EYTDKTNGAER
+575 SN
-586 SRATSFTPQSDW
+586 W
-598 IVTLDRALTRLDFL
+598 IATLDHAFTRLDAL
-612 PPDIKQALIESLV
+612 PPVVKQVLIEALV
-625 LTVAHDR
+625 VTVAHDR

-645 CASLHCPLPPLAAD
+645 CASLHCPLPPLVADAA
-659 VAA
+659 A

>member
-20 LFMVA
+20 LFMIA

-33 DIMVLGVLAFLNT
+33 DMLVLGIVAFLST

-56 SWIGTHPRALLWSSL
+56 SWIGAHPRTILWTSL
-71 CTAGLVAGASFYRMA
+71 ITVGLVAGASLYRMA
-86 TLASGGSAVAQSLGG
+86 TLAGGGGTVAQSLGG
-101 TLLDAG
+101 TLIDPG

-139 EGGINAFAAGF
+139 EGGINAFAAGY
-150 STSDAVI
+150 STSDAAI

-207 GRMLLRGLAHSR
+207 GRMILRGLSHSR
-219 GSSGKNEG
+219 GSSGRNEG
-227 QFLFLGLALG
+227 QVLLLGMALGL
-237 VMLVAIGYIGVLF
+237 MLVAVGYIGVLF
-250 TRMIK
+250 TRLIK
-255 SAVSRDREFLADASA
+255 AAVSRHREFLADASA

-285 KIAVSPLRAT
+285 KIAVSPLRAA

-303 IGHMLI
+303 IGHMLF
-309 AERSGLFD
+309 AEHRWLFD

-327 DRIRTLEPSFDP
+327 ERIRTLEPSFDP
-339 AELEHI
+339 AELEQI
-345 RLVPMV
+345 RLAPMV
-351 SGVPPAPPPAP
+351 SGTPPPPPPAP
-362 LSQAAHVA
+362 RSPAEQLA
-370 LLPLS
+370 LLPLV

-396 DIPPAL
+396 ELPSAL
-402 REAAHSP
+402 RDAAHSP
-409 QDALTVVLAVVLSQD
+409 QDALALVLAVVLSQD
-424 ALTRER
+424 IPIRER
-430 QIAHLHTR
+430 QIAHLR
-438 IKLAPDAF
+438 ARVKLPPDAF
-446 ARIEALASQGA
+446 TRFEALASQCA
-457 SLAPA
+457 RLEPA
-462 LRLPLLEIAF
+462 LRLPLLGIAF

-480 EQLRALVILVD
+480 GQLRKLGIVVD
-491 ELLRMDGRVSV
+491 ELLGMNSEIGV

-511 RVQISEALTPRAA
+511 RILVAEVLSPRA
-524 RPRQPALKLHVLQS
+524 RQPVSPAPKLRDLRV
-538 ETQTLF
+538 EAQTLF
-544 AVMAQA
+544 AVIAQV
-550 GHDDER
+550 GHTNEHD
-556 SARAAFDAGIRQL
+556 ARAAFDAGMRRL
-569 FPMTPP
+569 LPMAPP
-575 EYTDKTNGAER
+575 E
-586 SRATSFTPQSDW
+586 FIPPSDW
-598 IVTLDRALTRLDFL
+598 LNTLDRALTRFDQL
-612 PPDIKQALIESLV
+612 PPAIKQALIEALV

-645 CASLHCPLPPLAAD
+645 CASLHCPLPPLVADTAA
-659 VAA
+659 

>member
-1 MNFFEHQQRAR
+1 MNFFEHQQHAR

-20 LFMVA
+20 LFIVA

-33 DIMVLGVLAFLNT
+33 NLVVLGFVAFLSV
-46 DPYAPPSAYF
+46 DPYLSPASYA
-56 SWIGTHPRALLWSSL
+56 SWIGAHPRAILWTSL
-71 CTAGLVAGASFYRMA
+71 ITVGLVAGASLYRMA

-101 TLLDAG
+101 TLIDAG

-207 GRMLLRGLAHSR
+207 GRMILRGLSHSR
-219 GSSGKNEG
+219 SSSDRGG
-227 QFLFLGLALG
+227 QALMLGLAAG
-237 VMLVAIGYIGVLF
+237 VTLVAVGYIGVLF
-250 TRMIK
+250 TRLIK
-255 SAVSRDREFLADASA
+255 AAVSRHREFLADASA

-327 DRIRTLEPSFDP
+327 ERIRTLEPSFDP
-339 AELEHI
+339 AELEQI
-345 RLVPMV
+345 RLAPMV
-351 SGVPPAPPPAP
+351 SGTPSPPAPAP
-362 LSQAAHVA
+362 LSQAAQLA

-384 TAQLTAAAQRRS
+384 TAQLTVAAQRRS

-409 QDALTVVLAVVLSQD
+409 QDALAVVLAVVLSQE
-424 ALTRER
+424 APTRER
-430 QIAHLHTR
+430 QIAHLRTR
-438 IKLAPDAF
+438 IKLAPDVF
-446 ARIEALASQGA
+446 ARFEALAGHGA
-457 SLAPA
+457 RLEPA

-480 EQLRALVILVD
+480 EQLRALVVLVD
-491 ELLRMDGRVSV
+491 ELLRLDGQVSV

-511 RVQISEALTPRAA
+511 RVQLTEALTPRAG
-524 RPRQPALKLHVLQS
+524 RPAQPVLKLHALRF

-556 SARAAFDAGIRQL
+556 SARAAFDAGMRRL
-569 FPMTPP
+569 LPMATPEFAP
-575 EYTDKTNGAER
+575 
-586 SRATSFTPQSDW
+586 PSDW
-598 IVTLDRALTRLDFL
+598 ITTLDRAVTRLDAL
-612 PPDIKQALIESLV
+612 PPAIKQSLIEALV

-645 CASLHCPLPPLAAD
+645 CASLHCPLPPLVADAA
-659 VAA
+659 A

>member
-20 LFMVA
+20 LFIVA

-33 DIMVLGVLAFLNT
+33 NLVVLGFVAFLSV
-46 DPYAPPSAYF
+46 DPYLSPASYA
-56 SWIGTHPRALLWSSL
+56 SWIGAHPRAILWTSL
-71 CTAGLVAGASFYRMA
+71 ITVGLVAGASLYRMA

-101 TLLDAG
+101 TLIDAG

-150 STSDAVI
+150 STSDAAI

-207 GRMLLRGLAHSR
+207 GRMILRGLSHSR
-219 GSSGKNEG
+219 SSSDRGG
-227 QFLFLGLALG
+227 QALLLGMAAG
-237 VMLVAIGYIGVLF
+237 VTLVAVGYIGVLF
-250 TRMIK
+250 TRLIK
-255 SAVSRDREFLADASA
+255 SAVSRHREFLADASA

-309 AERSGLFD
+309 AERRGLFD

-327 DRIRTLEPSFDP
+327 ERIRTLEPSFDP
-339 AELEHI
+339 AELELI
-345 RLVPMV
+345 RLAPMV
-351 SGVPPAPPPAP
+351 SGIPSPPAPAP
-362 LSQAAHVA
+362 LSQAAQLA

-384 TAQLTAAAQRRS
+384 TAQLTAAVQRRT
-396 DIPPAL
+396 DIPAVL

-409 QDALTVVLAVVLSQD
+409 QDALAVVLAVVLSQD
-424 ALTRER
+424 APLRAR
-430 QIAHLHTR
+430 QIAHLRAR
-438 IKLAPDAF
+438 IKLAPDSL
-446 ARIEALASQGA
+446 ARLEALASHGA
-457 SLAPA
+457 RLEPV
-462 LRLPLLEIAF
+462 LRLPLLGIAF

-480 EQLRALVILVD
+480 EQLRALVVLVD
-491 ELLRMDGRVSV
+491 ELLRLDGQVSV

-511 RVQISEALTPRAA
+511 RVQLTEALTPRAG
-524 RPRQPALKLHVLQS
+524 RPAQAVLKLHALQS
-538 ETQTLF
+538 EAQTLF

-556 SARAAFDAGIRQL
+556 SARAAFDAGMRRL
-569 FPMTPP
+569 LPMAAPEFAPP
-575 EYTDKTNGAER
+575 
-586 SRATSFTPQSDW
+586 SDW
-598 IVTLDRALTRLDFL
+598 ITTLDRAVTRLDAL
-612 PPDIKQALIESLV
+612 PPAIKQSLIEALV

-645 CASLHCPLPPLAAD
+645 CASLHCPLPPLVADAA
-659 VAA
+659 A